1 MNISKNILSKKS
13 KPFFK
18 SILFLVLYPELYGLL
33 SAPANQKPS
42 TKKLSI
48 LEGSVYT
55 ILTRLKNSGFVT
67 DRQEL
72 VGAKLTRVY
81 YSITDEGRQHLEEAR
96 NVLNEYI
103 EVVKTVTAKQ

>member
-1 MNISKNILSKKS
+1 M
-13 KPFFK
+13 K
-18 SILFLVLYPELYGLL
+18 SIITNLKRASIEIILLNLL
-33 SAPANQKPS
+33 SEGDKYGYQLSQEIKKRS
-42 TKKLSI
+42 DKKLSI